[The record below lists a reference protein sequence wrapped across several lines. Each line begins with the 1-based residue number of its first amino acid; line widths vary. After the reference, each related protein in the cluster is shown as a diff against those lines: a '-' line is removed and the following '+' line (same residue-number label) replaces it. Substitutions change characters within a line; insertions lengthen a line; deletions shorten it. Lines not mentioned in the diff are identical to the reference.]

1 MNSMDELKNAD
12 TYLNEGRVDDAL
24 ACYGRVL
31 EDRDN
36 EMRRAG
42 VDALIAALY
51 MHGDPAIPQLI
62 QALENEDKEI
72 CIRAADALGTLANAT
87 AVVPPLIQAFR
98 HNDEE
103 VRIAVSRALLDIGEQ
118 AVEPLIQA
126 LEDGDRHIRC
136 GAAMTLGPF
145 AHMLSEETR
154 AVEPLIGALRDE
166 DAIVRASA
174 AFALG
179 QSGDARAVSPLIET
193 LGDEDE
199 EVRRVTADSLE
210 QLNKA
215 LR

>member
-1 MNSMDELKNAD
+1 MNSMDELKNGD
-12 TYLNEGRVDDAL
+12 THLNEGRYADAL
-24 ACYGRVL
+24 ECYGRVL

-179 QSGDARAVSPLIET
+179 QSGAPRARDALQIASSDT
-193 LGDEDE
+193 AY
-199 EVRRVTADSLE
+199 EVQLAAREALEKMEGRV
-210 QLNKA
+210 
-215 LR
+215 

>member
-1 MNSMDELKNAD
+1 MNSMNELTQAD
-12 TYLNEGRVDDAL
+12 TYLNEGRVDAAL
-24 ACYGRVL
+24 ICYGRML
-31 EDRDN
+31 HDEDN
-36 EMRRAG
+36 EVRRGG

-51 MHGDPAIPQLI
+51 MYGDPAIPLLI
-62 QALENEDKEI
+62 QALENEDKEV

-103 VRIAVSRALLDIGEQ
+103 ARIAVSRALLDIGEQ

-126 LEDGDRHIRC
+126 LEGGERDMRRS
-136 GAAMTLGPF
+136 AAMTLGPF

-154 AVEPLIGALRDE
+154 AIEPLIRALQDE
-166 DAIVRASA
+166 DAIVRATA

-179 QSGDARAVSPLIET
+179 QSGAECAVSPLVET
-193 LGDEDE
+193 LEDEDE
-199 EVRRVTADSLE
+199 DVRRVTADALGRLE
-210 QLNKA
+210 KA